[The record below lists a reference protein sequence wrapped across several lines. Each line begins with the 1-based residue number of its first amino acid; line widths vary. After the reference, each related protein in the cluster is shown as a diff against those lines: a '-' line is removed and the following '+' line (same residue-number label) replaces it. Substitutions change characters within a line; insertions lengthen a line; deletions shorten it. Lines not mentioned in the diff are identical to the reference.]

1 MSSRAKE
8 LKRFV
13 EDVLIEEGV
22 TEYEFSVARNAHQQ
36 VVFYWK
42 GVRCKYQFP
51 YSPSDY
57 RGMQN
62 SRASLRQ
69 AMRAAERHAVP
80 GAPQGGSVL
89 DARGVLPG
97 QPHHVG
103 AGGAGIFKYPPSVRP
118 RWKTG
123 SGQA

>member
-1 MSSRAKE
+1 MGSRAKE
-8 LKRFV
+8 LRRFV

-22 TEYEFSVARNAHQQ
+22 VEYEFSVARNAHQQ

-51 YSPSDY
+51 FSPSDY

-80 GAPQGGSVL
+80 GAPGRIRSGCSWRAAWSTSPRGS
-89 DARGVLPG
+89 RR
-97 QPHHVG
+97 
-103 AGGAGIFKYPPSVRP
+103 SR
-118 RWKTG
+118 R
-123 SGQA
+123 S